1 MARAATAAR
10 AAAPA
15 RKAPVRRAAAT
26 APARK
31 APARRAAGAPARKA
45 STRGVAK
52 VRSAPAARPGRRR
65 SAPARRSLSAL
76 RPAAAQW
83 TKTALQARGQAAL
96 DRLLHGPALIGL
108 VFVLLV
114 GIVFSNV
121 ALLQKSRQ
129 ITSDAARVSELKRDN
144 ATLRKDVAELGS
156 SERIQQ
162 VAAERG
168 LVLPAPDA
176 VRYLRSN
183 PPIDARNAAK
193 RLDEDTA
200 VAAVP
205 TYTPPVEP
213 AYSEATAPVVPD
225 TTTGYEQTTAYTDPT
240 AIAGTPEAVDGTTVE
255 TP

>member
-1 MARAATAAR
+1 M
-10 AAAPA
+10 
-15 RKAPVRRAAAT
+15 
-26 APARK
+26 
-31 APARRAAGAPARKA
+31 
-45 STRGVAK
+45 
-52 VRSAPAARPGRRR
+52 
-65 SAPARRSLSAL
+65 
-76 RPAAAQW
+76 
-83 TKTALQARGQAAL
+83 AL
-96 DRLLHGPALIGL
+96 DGLLQGPALIGL

-121 ALLQKSRQ
+121 ALLQKNRQ
-129 ITSDAARVSELKRDN
+129 ITHDAARVSELKRDN

-193 RLDEDTA
+193 RLDEGTA

-205 TYTPPVEP
+205 TYTAPVEP
-213 AYSEATAPVVPD
+213 AYTETAPAEPAYSD
-225 TTTGYEQTTAYTDPT
+225 TTAGYEQTTAYTDPT
-240 AIAGTPEAVDGTTVE
+240 TPAGTPDAVDGATADV
-255 TP
+255 P